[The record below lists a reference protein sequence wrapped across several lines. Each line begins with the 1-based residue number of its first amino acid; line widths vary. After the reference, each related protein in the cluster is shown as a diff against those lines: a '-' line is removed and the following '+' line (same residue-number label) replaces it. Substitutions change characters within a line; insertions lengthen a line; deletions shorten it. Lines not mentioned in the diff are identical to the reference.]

1 MKAYGIENFRPEKLW
16 SAPGCDRCH
25 ASGYKGRIGIFE
37 AIHVNTKE
45 IESIIPNYPSEREIK
60 EVAEKQGI
68 LDMKEDGVVKALR
81 GITTL
86 EEVASVVDLE
96 ED

>member
-1 MKAYGIENFRPEKLW
+1 
-16 SAPGCDRCH
+16 GCTHCH
-25 ASGYKGRIGIFE
+25 MSGYKGRIGIFE

-45 IESIIPNYPSEREIK
+45 VEEIIPNYPSEREIK
-60 EVAEKQGI
+60 EIAEKQGI
-68 LDMKEDGVVKALR
+68 LDMKEDGVAKVLA

-86 EEVASVVDLE
+86 EEVSSVVDVE